1 MIKKGPEAVAQWFV
15 LSTSDHEM
23 YGSNPVSC
31 CLDLGETTRTKDDE
45 NVTSSSTML
54 KRLVID
60 NEIQGLN
67 PVSSCPE
74 IR

>member
-1 MIKKGPEAVAQWFV
+1 M
-15 LSTSDHEM
+15 
-23 YGSNPVSC
+23 NPISIC
-31 CLDLGETTRTKDDE
+31 ADLGERTRIKDDE

-60 NEIQGLN
+60 NEIQRLN

-74 IR
+74 LGENARIKDDPMAVGQ